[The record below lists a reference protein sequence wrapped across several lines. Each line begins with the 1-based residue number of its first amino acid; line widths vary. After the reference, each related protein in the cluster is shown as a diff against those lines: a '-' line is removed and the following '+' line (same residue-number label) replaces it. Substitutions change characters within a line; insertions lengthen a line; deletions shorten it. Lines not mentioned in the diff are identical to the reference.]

1 MDVVQALDIAI
12 TSAGVLVVMGTAVWL
27 GRGRRWRRLLSDLP
41 AAAGG
46 PGWAEL
52 LAGLALC
59 VLLQQVGVLVAVGAA
74 ADWREPGSS
83 AWHTAQA
90 GLQAGN
96 LLAAGALAVLLARR
110 PFLGES
116 GPTLRTGLMVAVL
129 GVLALLPVLTVLYEV
144 GRVVYEQLRPGQA
157 APLHTMLRALHT
169 SAWGAA
175 GQWQIAVGAIVVAPL
190 LEELLFRGLLLGALR
205 RHLRRV
211 GTAIAAAGVAFGLIH
226 VAQPQDVAPLAVMGI
241 VLGYVRVRWA
251 ALWPCVLIHML
262 FNARTIAVALLVPEA
277 VGAR

>member
-1 MDVVQALDIAI
+1 MGVVQALDIAI
-12 TSAGVLVVMGTAVWL
+12 TSAGVLVVLGTAVRL
-27 GRGRRWRRLLSDLP
+27 GRGRRWRRLLRELP
-41 AAAGG
+41 ARPGG
-46 PGWAEL
+46 PSWGEL

-74 ADWREPGSS
+74 ADWRQPGSPT
-83 AWHTAQA
+83 WHAAQTS
-90 GLQAGN
+90 LQVAN
-96 LLAAGALAVLLARR
+96 LLAAGALAVLVARR
-110 PFLGES
+110 PFPGES
-116 GPTLRTGLMVAVL
+116 GPTLRTGVTVAVL
-129 GVLALLPVLTVLYEV
+129 AVLALLPVVTVLHEA
-144 GRVVYEQLRPGQA
+144 GRLVYEQLRPGRA

-169 SAWGAA
+169 SAWGVA

-205 RHLRRV
+205 RHLRSA
-211 GTAIAAAGVAFGLIH
+211 GTAIATAGVAFGLIH

-241 VLGYVRVRWA
+241 VLGYVRVRWG

-262 FNARTIAVALLVPEA
+262 FNGRTIAVALLVPEA

>member
-1 MDVVQALDIAI
+1 MDLVQAADIAI
-12 TSAGVLVVMGTAVWL
+12 TSAGVLVVLGTVVRLAP
-27 GRGRRWRRLLSDLP
+27 GRRWRRLLRELP
-41 AAAGG
+41 ARPGG

-74 ADWREPGSS
+74 ADWREPGSA
-83 AWHTAQA
+83 AWHAAQA

-96 LLAAGALAVLLARR
+96 LLAAGALAVLLAWR
-110 PFLGES
+110 PFVGES
-116 GPTLRTGLMVAVL
+116 GPALRTGVTVAVL
-129 GVLALLPVLTVLYEV
+129 SVLALLPVLTVLHEA
-144 GRVVYEQLRPGQA
+144 GRLVYEQLRPGQA

-169 SAWGAA
+169 SAWGVA

-205 RHLRRV
+205 RHLRSA
-211 GTAIAAAGVAFGLIH
+211 GTAIATAGVAFGLIH

-241 VLGYVRVRWA
+241 VLGYVRVRWG

-262 FNARTIAVALLVPEA
+262 FNGRTIALALLVPEA